1 MTLKICLLKVTL
13 TLLILKKCDISIYG
27 ALYLAINFIGMNNL
41 SIQDYEELLLRI
53 ILKRTISHTTSYFL
67 KSFLSIKIQFT
78 K

>member
-1 MTLKICLLKVTL
+1 M
-13 TLLILKKCDISIYG
+13 ILKKCDISIYG

-67 KSFLSIKIQFT
+67 KFFKYKNSIYQMIS
-78 K
+78 